1 MPHGPLNPRSL
12 SPRPRAVN
20 HDGMSDTAP
29 FDIFRVGT
37 HTAMSGV
44 TLAFSEADLDAMAA
58 AYDPAV
64 HEAPLVVG
72 HPKDNA
78 PAYGWV
84 RALARDGDRLQAVPA
99 QIDADFAELV
109 RAGRF
114 KKVSASFYAPDAPAN
129 PAPGT
134 YYLRHVG
141 FLGAQP
147 PAVKGLREAQFADTE
162 AGVVTL
168 EFADWTDRENAGLW
182 RRLREFFISQ
192 FGLEQADQVIPSWSV
207 ETLEDEARAPAPAPE
222 TPQPAYSE
230 ADMPDPTPTPT
241 PDPAALAEIAARQA
255 ELDAREAR
263 LAQQEVAARRRT
275 LTEFAERLITEG
287 RVLPKDKAG
296 LVEFMAALPADATL
310 EFGEGGDA
318 FKGAPSAWLERFLAQ
333 LPVQVDY
340 SERTPPAGQPPSVR
354 FNAPTEVQVD
364 PERLALHTR
373 ALAYQE
379 AHPGTSY
386 SDAVLTVSQGA

>member
-1 MPHGPLNPRSL
+1 MN
-12 SPRPRAVN
+12 
-20 HDGMSDTAP
+20 DTAP

-44 TLAFSEADLDAMAA
+44 TLAFTEADLDATVA
-58 AYDPAV
+58 AYGLRLHA
-64 HEAPLVVG
+64 APIVVG
-72 HPKDNA
+72 HPTTDA

-84 RALARDGDRLQAVPA
+84 RSLARDGDRLQALPEQVDPA
-99 QIDADFAELV
+99 FAELV
-109 RAGRF
+109 RAGRY
-114 KKVSASFYAPDAPAN
+114 KKVSASFYAPDSPVN
-129 PAPGT
+129 PVPGV

-147 PAVKGLREAQFADTE
+147 PAVKGLREARFADSE
-162 AGVVTL
+162 EGVVTL
-168 EFADWTDRENAGLW
+168 EFGEWSGRESAGLW

-207 ETLEDEARAPAPAPE
+207 ETLEDAARAPAPAPE
-222 TPQPAYSE
+222 TPQPVYSE
-230 ADMPDPTPTPT
+230 AAMPDPTPTPT
-241 PDPAALAEIAARQA
+241 PDPAALAARQA

-275 LTEFAERLITEG
+275 LAEFAERLITEG
-287 RVLPKDKAG
+287 RVLPKDKTG

-310 EFGEGGDA
+310 EFGEGADA
-318 FKGAPSAWLERFLAQ
+318 FKGAPSAWLEGFLAQ

>member
-1 MPHGPLNPRSL
+1 MN
-12 SPRPRAVN
+12 
-20 HDGMSDTAP
+20 DTAP

-84 RALARDGDRLQAVPA
+84 RALARDGDRLQARPT
-99 QIDADFAELV
+99 QLDADFAELV

-129 PAPGT
+129 PVPGA

-147 PAVKGLREAQFADTE
+147 PAVKGLREVPFADSE
-162 AGVVTL
+162 HGVVTL
-168 EFADWTDRENAGLW
+168 EFGEWSGRESAGLW

-296 LVEFMAALPADATL
+296 LVAFMAALPADATL
-310 EFGEGGDA
+310 EFGEGPTPSRVRPAPGWRA
-318 FKGAPSAWLERFLAQ
+318 SSPNSRCRSTTASAPRPPVSRRPCASTPRPRFRSTPSAWRC
-333 LPVQVDY
+333 
-340 SERTPPAGQPPSVR
+340 TPAPWPIRRPTPARPIPMRS
-354 FNAPTEVQVD
+354 
-364 PERLALHTR
+364 
-373 ALAYQE
+373 
-379 AHPGTSY
+379 
-386 SDAVLTVSQGA
+386 